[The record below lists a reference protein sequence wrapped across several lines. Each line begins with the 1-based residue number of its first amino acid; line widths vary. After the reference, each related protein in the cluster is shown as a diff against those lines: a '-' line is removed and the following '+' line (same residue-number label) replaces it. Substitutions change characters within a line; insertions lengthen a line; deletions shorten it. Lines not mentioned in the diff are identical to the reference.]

1 MGSPA
6 DSLLA
11 VRGLRL
17 LGLFSD
23 PPGDP
28 PVHDVGFMVFADH
41 DVGRFQVPV
50 HHVAAVCVFQRVAD
64 LEQHIQPEMQRLF
77 LIIGI
82 DAVQPV
88 MGDDLFQIA
97 FEILAVHQLHR
108 QMQAILAVGVQRINR
123 HDRRMIQLGGDPRF
137 RQEKAA
143 LPLPAG
149 KLAPQGF
156 DRHQP
161 PQPAVE
167 AAVKFP
173 LPSLG
178 ELPAKLVII
187 LDQVESLFVAQKRD
201 LLRRPFVA
209 QQFDHGTDIPA
220 FPEGED
226 TE

>member
-1 MGSPA
+1 
-6 DSLLA
+6 
-11 VRGLRL
+11 
-17 LGLFSD
+17 
-23 PPGDP
+23 
-28 PVHDVGFMVFADH
+28 
-41 DVGRFQVPV
+41 
-50 HHVAAVCVFQRVAD
+50 
-64 LEQHIQPEMQRLF
+64 
-77 LIIGI
+77 
-82 DAVQPV
+82 
-88 MGDDLFQIA
+88 
-97 FEILAVHQLHR
+97 
-108 QMQAILAVGVQRINR
+108 
-123 HDRRMIQLGGDPRF
+123 MIQLGGDPRF

-167 AAVKFP
+167 AAVELP
-173 LPSLG
+173 LSALG